1 MSMKRCILIV
11 FVAFFY
17 SALHAQECGNR
28 YYFRIFAQTK
38 VSRDI
43 YYGENL
49 DANGKTK
56 VLKFDVYEPFNDN
69 NRKRMVLVMM
79 HGGAYWSGDKD
90 HGQCKFLGEDLSK
103 MGYVVISP
111 QYRYEPTFLSLLNE
125 EKMVKAVAR
134 GTQDAKAMLRYL
146 YKDVRENGNTW
157 GIDTNLIF
165 VGGASA
171 GSFNA
176 LHAAYLDNDD
186 ELPQQWWDWINEAGG
201 IDGNSGNPGYP
212 AKVKG
217 VINISGAL
225 ARKEILDNETIPFL
239 SVHDVGDPQIPFGT
253 GKPYNIPLLPTVDG
267 SSTLHVKA
275 NELGLYNPFLIIPG
289 NGHTS
294 YEELGIRVQPNY
306 DSTFKY
312 IRDFMYTLYC
322 DSRTI
327 TGVQLSELSDM
338 LIYPNPSRGTF
349 RINGSADQTF
359 ANNLKISIFNLSG
372 SMLKEINQYQFGQEI
387 VADLPSGQYHL
398 ILKEG
403 NRPVA
408 KGSFQIVE

>member
-1 MSMKRCILIV
+1 MKKNILIAL
-11 FVAFFY
+11 VAFIY
-17 SALHAQECGNR
+17 STIHAQECGNR
-28 YYFRIFAQTK
+28 YYYRIFAQTK

-43 YYGENL
+43 YFGENL

-69 NRKRMVLVMM
+69 NRKRIVLVMM

-176 LHAAYLDNDD
+176 LHAVYLDNDD
-186 ELPQQWWDWINEAGG
+186 ELPQQWWDWINEVGG

-225 ARKEILDNETIPFL
+225 ARKEILNNETIPFL

-253 GKPYNIPLLPTVDG
+253 GKPYNIPSLPTVDG
-267 SSTLHVKA
+267 SSTLHAKA
-275 NELGLYNPFLIIPG
+275 KELGLYNPFLIIPG

-294 YEELGIRVQPNY
+294 YEELGIRIQPNY
-306 DSTFKY
+306 DSTLKY
-312 IRDFMYTLYC
+312 VRDFMYTLYC
-322 DSRTI
+322 GSRTI
-327 TGVQLSELSDM
+327 TSVHLSELSDIT
-338 LIYPNPSRGTF
+338 IYPNPSKGTF
-349 RINGSADQTF
+349 RINGSTDQTS
-359 ANNLKISIFNLSG
+359 AKNLQISIFNLSG
-372 SMLKEINQYQFGQEI
+372 SMMKEINQYQFGQEI

-398 ILKEG
+398 ILTEG
-403 NRPVA
+403 DRPLA
-408 KGSFQIVE
+408 KGSFHIVK